1 MAENNIQT
9 ASVITEDLFPPED
22 RFEMHL
28 GGTTYE
34 ISTHFDPDGRE
45 SVLGQF
51 LSLIRKEDLAP
62 HI

>member
-1 MAENNIQT
+1 MAENSMQT
-9 ASVITEDLFPPED
+9 ASMITEDLFPRED

-34 ISTHFDPDGRE
+34 VSTHFDPNGRE

-51 LSLIRKEDLAP
+51 LSLIRKEDLTP

>member
-1 MAENNIQT
+1 MAENNMQA
-9 ASVITEDLFPPED
+9 ASVITADLFPEEEQ
-22 RFEMHL
+22 FEMHL

-34 ISTHFDPDGRE
+34 VSTHFNPDGRE

-51 LSLIRKEDLAP
+51 LSLIQKEDLVP

>member
-1 MAENNIQT
+1 MTESNMQRASMIT
-9 ASVITEDLFPPED
+9 ADLFPNEE

-34 ISTHFDPDGRE
+34 VSTHFTPEGRE

-51 LSLIRKEDLAP
+51 LSLIQKEDLAP

>member
-9 ASVITEDLFPPED
+9 ASVITEDLFPREG

-34 ISTHFDPDGRE
+34 VSTHFDPKGRE

-51 LSLIRKEDLAP
+51 LALIQKENLAS